1 MDFTFSEDQLLL
13 QQTLRQYAKD
23 KLMPNYARW
32 DRGETIPRA
41 LIKEVA
47 ELGVFGLRVPERFGG
62 LMADYVTCG
71 LMSEELSR
79 GDFNYSLYVQL
90 GLIASELLTDF
101 AAPEVQAEWLPRHA
115 TGDAVI
121 AFGLTEPSAGSD
133 AARIVTRAERVGDD
147 YVISGEKASITFAGY
162 ADACIVF
169 ARTGAEGARGISAFL
184 VPLDAPGVT
193 RQPYFA
199 AGERLTQRG
208 SLFFD
213 GVRVPARNRMGAE
226 GKGFYQ
232 AMIAFDFNRAVI
244 ALACIGAAQQSL
256 DETIEYTKG
265 REVFGKP
272 LATFEGVAF
281 QVAEHLT
288 LLESVRVLA
297 YKCLWL
303 KDQGQKHTKE
313 AAMVKWLGPKAAA
326 DAIHACMILHG
337 HYGYNMESP
346 LEQRWRD
353 VVGLEIG
360 DGTPEIMKG
369 IVAREAF
376 GREYTSY
383 RRSFSPSLGR
393 RATR

>member
-1 MDFTFSEDQLLL
+1 MDFTFSEDQVLL

-121 AFGLTEPSAGSD
+121 AFGLTEPGAGSD

-184 VPLDAPGVT
+184 VPLDAPGIT

-256 DETIEYTKG
+256 DETIDYTKG

-303 KDQGQKHTKE
+303 KDQGRKHTKE

-383 RRSFSPSLGR
+383 R
-393 RATR
+393 

>member
-1 MDFTFSEDQLLL
+1 MDFTFTEDQLLL

-23 KLMPNYARW
+23 KLAPNYHRW
-32 DRGETIPRA
+32 DRGEKIPRA
-41 LIKEVA
+41 LIKEA
-47 ELGVFGLRVPERFGG
+47 AQLGILGLRVPEKFGG

-71 LMSEELSR
+71 LMTEELSR
-79 GDFNYSLYVQL
+79 GDFNYSLYIQL
-90 GLIASELLTDF
+90 GLIASELLADH
-101 AAPEVQAEWLPRHA
+101 AHPEVQAEWLTQHA
-115 TGDAVI
+115 TGDAII
-121 AFGLTEPSAGSD
+121 AFGLTEPNAGSD
-133 AARIVTRAERVGDD
+133 AANITTRAEKTGDD
-147 YVISGEKASITFAGY
+147 YIISGEKASITFAGY

-169 ARTGAEGARGISAFL
+169 ARSGDTGARGVSAFL

-193 RQPYFA
+193 RQVYQSP
-199 AGERLTQRG
+199 GERLTQRG

-213 GVRVPARNRMGAE
+213 GVRIPARNLVGEE

-232 AMIAFDFNRAVI
+232 AMVAFDFNRAI
-244 ALACIGAAQQSL
+244 IGLACVGAAQQSI

-265 REVFGKP
+265 RKVFGKP

-288 LLESVRVLA
+288 MLESARLVS

-303 KDQGQKHTKE
+303 KDHGLKHTKE
-313 AAMVKWLGPKAAA
+313 AAMAKWLGPKVSAE
-326 DAIHACMILHG
+326 AIHACMILHG
-337 HYGYNMESP
+337 HYGYNMDVP

-383 RRSFSPSLGR
+383 R
-393 RATR
+393 

>member
-1 MDFTFSEDQLLL
+1 MDFTFSEDQILL

-32 DRGETIPRA
+32 DRGEPIPRA

-303 KDQGQKHTKE
+303 KDQGRKHTKE

-383 RRSFSPSLGR
+383 R
-393 RATR
+393 

>member
-1 MDFTFSEDQLLL
+1 MDFTFSEDQVLL

-41 LIKEVA
+41 LIREVA

-115 TGDAVI
+115 AGDAVI

-147 YVISGEKASITFAGY
+147 YVITGEKASITFAGY

-383 RRSFSPSLGR
+383 R
-393 RATR
+393 

>member
-1 MDFTFSEDQLLL
+1 MDFTSSEDQLLL

-147 YVISGEKASITFAGY
+147 YVITGEKASITFAGY

-169 ARTGAEGARGISAFL
+169 TRTGAEGARGISAFL

-303 KDQGQKHTKE
+303 KDQGRKHTKE

-383 RRSFSPSLGR
+383 R
-393 RATR
+393 

>member
-23 KLMPNYARW
+23 KLLPNYARW

-41 LIKEVA
+41 LIQEVA

-121 AFGLTEPSAGSD
+121 AFGLTEPGAGSD

-147 YVISGEKASITFAGY
+147 YVITGEKASITFAGY

-213 GVRVPARNRMGAE
+213 GVRVPARNRMGEE

-256 DETIEYTKG
+256 DETIDYTKG
-265 REVFGKP
+265 RAVFGKP

-288 LLESVRVLA
+288 LLESVRVLS

-383 RRSFSPSLGR
+383 R
-393 RATR
+393 

>member
-1 MDFTFSEDQLLL
+1 MDFTFTEEQLLL

-23 KLMPNYARW
+23 KLAPNYHRW
-32 DRGETIPRA
+32 DRGEKIPRV
-41 LIKEVA
+41 LIKEA
-47 ELGVFGLRVPERFGG
+47 AQLGILGLRVPEKFGG

-71 LMSEELSR
+71 LMTEELSR
-79 GDFNYSLYVQL
+79 GDFNYSLYIQL
-90 GLIASELLTDF
+90 GLIASELLADH
-101 AAPEVQAEWLPRHA
+101 AQPEVQAEWLTQHA
-115 TGDAVI
+115 TGDAII
-121 AFGLTEPSAGSD
+121 AFGLTEPNAGSD
-133 AARIVTRAERVGDD
+133 AANIITRAEKIGDD
-147 YVISGEKASITFAGY
+147 YIISGEKASITFAGY

-169 ARTGAEGARGISAFL
+169 ARTGDTGARGVSAFL
-184 VPLDAPGVT
+184 VPLDAPGLT
-193 RQPYFA
+193 RQVYQTP
-199 AGERLTQRG
+199 GERLTQRG

-213 GVRVPARNRMGAE
+213 GVRIPARNLIGEE

-232 AMIAFDFNRAVI
+232 AMVAFDFNRAI
-244 ALACIGAAQQSL
+244 IGLACVGAAQQSI

-265 REVFGKP
+265 RKVFGKP

-281 QVAEHLT
+281 QVAEYLT
-288 LLESVRVLA
+288 MLESARLVS

-303 KDQGQKHTKE
+303 KDQGLKHTKE
-313 AAMVKWLGPKAAA
+313 AAMAKWLGPKVSAE
-326 DAIHACMILHG
+326 AIHACMILHG
-337 HYGYNMESP
+337 HYGYNMDVP

-383 RRSFSPSLGR
+383 R
-393 RATR
+393 

>member
-1 MDFTFSEDQLLL
+1 MDFTFSEDQVLL

-41 LIKEVA
+41 LIREVA

-115 TGDAVI
+115 AGDAVI

-169 ARTGAEGARGISAFL
+169 ARTGAAGARGISAFL

-303 KDQGQKHTKE
+303 KDQGRKHTKE

-383 RRSFSPSLGR
+383 R
-393 RATR
+393 

>member
-1 MDFTFSEDQLLL
+1 MDFTFSEDQVLL

-147 YVISGEKASITFAGY
+147 YVITGEKASITFAGY

-169 ARTGAEGARGISAFL
+169 ARTGAAGARGISAFL

-303 KDQGQKHTKE
+303 KDQGRKHTKE

-337 HYGYNMESP
+337 HYGYNMELP

-383 RRSFSPSLGR
+383 R
-393 RATR
+393 

>member
-256 DETIEYTKG
+256 DETIDYTKG

-303 KDQGQKHTKE
+303 KDQGRKHTKE

-383 RRSFSPSLGR
+383 R
-393 RATR
+393 

>member
-1 MDFTFSEDQLLL
+1 MDFTFSEEQVLL

-256 DETIEYTKG
+256 DETIDYTKG

-303 KDQGQKHTKE
+303 KDRGQKHTKE

-326 DAIHACMILHG
+326 DAIHACMVLHG

-383 RRSFSPSLGR
+383 R
-393 RATR
+393 